1 MSSRML
7 LLKTTVRRV
16 SAGCATILGIALG
29 MTLLVPAL
37 HAEEWTKSYAVSE
50 RPQVRIHTNDGA
62 VRVYTWEAK
71 QIEFRVEYHGYEL
84 GKDLKIDARQDGPR
98 IELDAH
104 LASRFCV
111 FCIST
116 NRVLRIEVRMP
127 RAADLTVETGDGSV
141 ESEGVQGR
149 LEIRTGDGHISVQGA
164 QGEIRLR
171 TGDGHIEARGVDG
184 ALDATTGDGHI
195 SVEGRFDVLNIK
207 TGDGSVE
214 ARIGAGSKMKE
225 GWSIST
231 GDGRVDAEFPE
242 GFQANLDAKT
252 RDGRI
257 STDLPLTVEGEI
269 SKSSV
274 QGKLNGGGPQLT
286 IRTGDGSVRLHRG

>member
-1 MSSRML
+1 MNSKITI
-7 LLKTTVRRV
+7 LKTFALRMG
-16 SAGCATILGIALG
+16 AGCAVFLGLALLAPG
-29 MTLLVPAL
+29 AR
-37 HAEEWTKSYAVSE
+37 AEEWTKSYAVTE

-62 VRVYTWEAK
+62 VRVYASEGK

-84 GKDLKIDARQDGPR
+84 GKDLKIDARQEGTS
-98 IELDAH
+98 IELEAH

-111 FCIST
+111 FCINT
-116 NRVLRIEVRMP
+116 NRSLRIEVRMP

-141 ESEGVQGR
+141 ESEGIQGR
-149 LEIRTGDGHISVQGA
+149 LEIRTGDGHIGVQGA

-184 ALDATTGDGHI
+184 TLEATTGDGHI

-225 GWSIST
+225 GWSIRT
-231 GDGRVDAEFPE
+231 GDGRVDVGLPE
-242 GFQANLDAKT
+242 GLQANLDAKT

-257 STDLPLTVEGEI
+257 STDFPMTVEGEI

-274 QGKLNGGGPQLT
+274 QGKLNGGGPVLT

>member
-1 MSSRML
+1 MISKVTV
-7 LLKTTVRRV
+7 LKTF
-16 SAGCATILGIALG
+16 ALG
-29 MTLLVPAL
+29 MGAACAALLGLALLVPAVQ
-37 HAEEWTKSYAVSE
+37 AEEWTKSYAVTE

-62 VRVYTWEAK
+62 VRVYTSEAK
-71 QIEFRVEYHGYEL
+71 QVEFRVEYHGYEL
-84 GKDLKIDARQDGPR
+84 GKSLKIDARQDGTA
-98 IELDAH
+98 IALDAH

-111 FCIST
+111 FCINVHQS
-116 NRVLRIEVRMP
+116 LRIEVRVP
-127 RAADLTVETGDGSV
+127 RAADVTVETGDGSV
-141 ESEGVQGR
+141 ESEGIQGR
-149 LEIRTGDGHISVQGA
+149 LEIRTGDGHIRVQGA

-171 TGDGHIEARGVDG
+171 TGDGHIEAQGVDG
-184 ALDATTGDGHI
+184 ILEATTGDGHV

-225 GWSIST
+225 GWSIHT
-231 GDGRVDAEFPE
+231 GDGRVDAGFPE

-257 STDLPLTVEGEI
+257 SMDLPVTVEGEI

-274 QGKLNGGGPQLT
+274 QGKLNGGGPPLT